1 MALRQRSSSMSAGS
15 LLLLL
20 LFLLIQTNF
29 ITAELTSLLFGTGS
43 VFANNNIIVYDPTI
57 ELASIF
63 TSTGIKSS
71 INGLALDRSAE
82 VLYYVAPG
90 DVDNPEERAIYYTSL
105 QYNTSARIAP
115 LTDMG
120 IVDFTT
126 RSIPQ
131 NACWYKNSYWF
142 IVTETLILR
151 RVSFAYSGFRP
162 TAIASY
168 IDYTISA
175 PAAQIPLMRFGDV
188 DIDVN
193 TDILYGTTTRGQLFN
208 INLNNLAAPLPFT
221 QLVAPDTGDPTLQIS
236 FNLDYSILYGQDQ
249 VEGTWYTINRNTGA
263 LTKLSSFTV
272 PRDLTSVD
280 LSGALPSIGK

>member
-1 MALRQRSSSMSAGS
+1 MAFRQRSSSTSAGS

-29 ITAELTSLLFGTGS
+29 ITAELTSLLFGAGW
-43 VFANNNIIVYDPTI
+43 VLANNNIIVYDPTI
-57 ELASIF
+57 ESASVF
-63 TSTGIKSS
+63 APTGIKSS
-71 INGLALDRSAE
+71 INGLALDRATE
-82 VLYYVAPG
+82 ILYYAAVG
-90 DVDNPEERAIYYTSL
+90 DVANPEERGIYYMSL
-105 QYNTSARIAP
+105 QYNSSARIAP

-151 RVSFAYSGFRP
+151 RVFFAYSGFRP

-175 PAAQIPLMRFGDV
+175 PSAQIPLMRFGDV

-193 TDILYGTTTRGQLFN
+193 TDILYGTTTRGQFFK

-221 QLVAPDTGDPTLQIS
+221 QLVAPDTGDPTLQIT
-236 FNLDYSILYGQDQ
+236 FNIDYSILYGQHQ
-249 VEGTWYTINRNTGA
+249 VDGAWYTIDRNTGA
-263 LTKLSSFTV
+263 LTKLSFTV
-272 PRDLTSVD
+272 VSDLTSVD
-280 LSGALPSIGK
+280 LAGALPSIGT